1 MLHPGAT
8 ARGAQTN
15 LLCYVNREKPYMNR
29 LINLGVAFAGLL
41 MTTVASAADVP
52 NIVMIMVD
60 DVAPMDISAIHRGV
74 GAVKT
79 PNIDRIATEGLMVS
93 DFYAQPSC
101 TAGRAAFLTGQYPIR
116 TGLTSVGQPGSPIG
130 LSAEDVTL
138 AELLKA
144 RGYKTGQFGKSH
156 VGDRNDH
163 LPTVHGFD
171 EFFGILYHLNM
182 MEMFEQPEFPKDP
195 NFVGRPRNVLHTL
208 ATDKDDAAV
217 DPRFG
222 KVGKQTIEDKGLLG
236 AKRQE
241 TFDDEV
247 LAAASDWLKRAKDAD
262 EPFFLWF
269 APVAMHQQIH
279 VPPAYLG
286 KSGHGIYADGV
297 LHMDDIV
304 GKLLSELDA
313 LDLADN
319 TIVIFTSDNGVN
331 LAHWPEAGTA
341 SFRGE
346 KGTTWDGGFRV
357 PMFVRWPGKI
367 APNTWTGEFM
377 TMEDWLPTLMA
388 AAGEPQIKQKL
399 MAGTKVGS
407 RDYKVHLDGYD
418 QTAMLTGQG
427 KSARREFFFYG
438 ENNLNALR
446 VDQWKLHLAVK
457 NSWLGSREVL
467 DGGLLIDIEL
477 DPFERSPET
486 GGHLLWMK
494 EKSYIMPVVMPQLM
508 KFQKS
513 LQDFPPRQAGAGIG
527 AQTMGGAKKAN

>member
-1 MLHPGAT
+1 MPIQMIKSLRQLALGAGISLMACT
-8 ARGAQTN
+8 A
-15 LLCYVNREKPYMNR
+15 M
-29 LINLGVAFAGLL
+29 
-41 MTTVASAADVP
+41 AAAEAP

-60 DVAPMDISAIHRGV
+60 DVAPMDVSAIHRGL
-74 GAVKT
+74 GAVNT

-93 DFYAQPSC
+93 DFYAHPSC

-130 LSAEDVTL
+130 LSDKDVSL
-138 AELLKA
+138 ATLLKD
-144 RGYKTGQFGKSH
+144 RGYATALFGKSH
-156 VGDRNDH
+156 VGDRNEH

-171 EFFGILYHLNM
+171 EFFGVLYHLNM

-195 NFVGRPRNVLHTL
+195 NFVGRPRNVLYTR
-208 ATDKDDAAV
+208 ASDKDDTTV

-236 AKRQE
+236 AKRMQ
-241 TFDDEV
+241 TFDDEA
-247 LAAASDWLKRAKDAD
+247 LAAASDWLKRTHKGDK
-262 EPFFLWF
+262 PFFLWF
-269 APVAMHQQIH
+269 APTAMHQKIH
-279 VPPAYLG
+279 IPPEYIG
-286 KSGHGIYADGV
+286 RSGHSIYADG
-297 LHMDDIV
+297 LIHLDDLI
-304 GKLLSELDA
+304 GKLLKQLDDSG
-313 LDLADN
+313 LSDN
-319 TIVIFTSDNGVN
+319 TIVMFTSDNGVN

-357 PMFVRWPGKI
+357 PMFVRWPGKV

-399 MAGTKVGS
+399 LTGTKVGG

-438 ENNLNALR
+438 ENNMNAVR
-446 VDQWKLHLAVK
+446 VDHWKMHLALK
-457 NSWLGSREVL
+457 NDWLGSRQVL
-467 DGGLLIDIEL
+467 DGGMIIDIKL
-477 DPFERSPET
+477 DPFERTPET
-486 GGHLLWMK
+486 NGHLLWMK
-494 EKSYIMPVVMPQLM
+494 EKSWVLPVAMPHLM

-513 LQDFPPRQAGAGIG
+513 MQEFPPRQAGAGIG
-527 AQTMGGAKKAN
+527 AQTISGAKKAP

>member
-1 MLHPGAT
+1 MYISLISRLRQFAFGSSLSLLAI
-8 ARGAQTN
+8 AAQ
-15 LLCYVNREKPYMNR
+15 
-29 LINLGVAFAGLL
+29 
-41 MTTVASAADVP
+41 AAAAP

-60 DVAPMDISAIHRGV
+60 DVAPMDISAIHRGL
-74 GAVKT
+74 GAVET
-79 PNIDRIATEGLMVS
+79 PNIDRLSAEGLMVN

-144 RGYKTGQFGKSH
+144 KGYATGVFGKSH
-156 VGDRNDH
+156 VGDRNEH

-171 EFFGILYHLNM
+171 EFFGVLYHLNM

-195 NFVGRPRNVLHTL
+195 NFVGRPRNVLYTR
-208 ATDKDDAAV
+208 ASEKDDTTI

-236 AKRQE
+236 AKRMQ
-241 TFDDEV
+241 TFDDEA
-247 LAAASDWLKRAKDAD
+247 LDAASDWLKRTQKNGK
-262 EPFFLWF
+262 PFFLWF
-269 APVAMHQQIH
+269 APAAMHQKVH
-279 VPPAYLG
+279 VPPAYSG
-286 KSGHGIYADGV
+286 KSGHSIFADG
-297 LHMDDIV
+297 LIHLDDLI
-304 GKLLSELDA
+304 GKLLKQLD
-313 LDLADN
+313 DSGLAEN

-331 LAHWPEAGTA
+331 LAHWPEAGSA

-367 APNTWTGEFM
+367 TPNTWTGEFM
-377 TMEDWLPTLMA
+377 TMEDWLPTLMTA
-388 AAGEPQIKQKL
+388 VGEPHIKQEL
-399 MAGTKVGS
+399 LAGKKVGA

-438 ENNLNALR
+438 ENNLNAVR
-446 VDQWKLHLAVK
+446 VDQWKLHLALK
-457 NSWLGSREVL
+457 NSWLGGREVL
-467 DGGLLIDIEL
+467 DGGLLINIKL
-477 DPFERSPET
+477 DPFERTPET
-486 GGHLLWMK
+486 NGHLLWMK
-494 EKSYIMPVVMPQLM
+494 EKSYILPVLMPQLM
-508 KFQKS
+508 RFQKS
-513 LQDFPPRQAGAGIG
+513 LQEFPPRQVGAGIG
-527 AQTMGGAKKAN
+527 AQTLIGAKKAN